1 MRIHYFVCGFEGT
14 SLDGGEISKMHV
26 ARIVRHFIPAN
37 RFFLLI
43 CILLLKRTSSNG
55 AVDDE
60 NVTLSGRK
68 SSGSQLLRFIVNS
81 FEFAIFHV
89 AAK

>member
-1 MRIHYFVCGFEGT
+1 MRIHYFVYGFEGT
-14 SLDGGEISKMHV
+14 SLDGGESSKMHV

-43 CILLLKRTSSNG
+43 CILLLKRTSSNAAG
-55 AVDDE
+55 DE
-60 NVTLSGRK
+60 NVTISERK
-68 SSGSQLLRFIVNS
+68 SSGSKLLRFIVNS